1 MYNERF
7 NKVKPPTRQ
16 MIEFLMECHERE
28 LMNLHPCEATDRGA
42 KGLIDRQLVVTEYF
56 VNEKGK
62 RYMCVN
68 VTKEG
73 RNYLKDIV

>member
-1 MYNERF
+1 MYNEHF

-28 LMNLHPCEATDRGA
+28 LMNIQPCEATDRGA
-42 KGLIDRQLVVTEYF
+42 KGLIYRQLVATEYF

-62 RYMCVN
+62 RYVG
-68 VTKEG
+68 VTITKEG
-73 RNYLKDIV
+73 RNYLQDIV